1 MSLKAYLL
9 TRTTGVVCR
18 STAHKVFPAMYI
30 ENVTE
35 HAFDDLS
42 AEDPDF
48 PFIQGQATTFHP
60 LCLQ

>member
-1 MSLKAYLL
+1 
-9 TRTTGVVCR
+9 
-18 STAHKVFPAMYI
+18 MYI
-30 ENVTE
+30 ENVTQ

-60 LCLQ
+60 LCLQYEI

>member
-1 MSLKAYLL
+1 
-9 TRTTGVVCR
+9 
-18 STAHKVFPAMYI
+18 
-30 ENVTE
+30 VTQ

-48 PFIQGQATTFHP
+48 PFIQGQATIFHP